1 MANFKPAMWGHWKWS
16 WEEMY
21 TIWAWPEAVPARPWE
36 TPKVVWEERWICF
49 LCPSRSL
56 STPPHT
62 ALKAELDQQ
71 IPLLSHV
78 PWSLVVTSQWGAVAG
93 KKERQRL
100 RVSLTFQFLPYE
112 VISSVWVTWQC
123 PAGFMAMLLSVC
135 LHSSFSLSLQ
145 VPVLLLLLLFQ
156 AKEWEVSLFFL
167 AVLFLLVSML
177 CPNLQIIFL
186 SSFRIIEI
194 EHAIFF
200 CE

>member
-1 MANFKPAMWGHWKWS
+1 MNTLNLWYLQILINIPTMANFKPAMWGHWTWS

-21 TIWAWPEAVPARPWE
+21 TIWAWPEAVPAHPWE

-71 IPLLSHV
+71 IPLLSRV
-78 PWSLVVTSQWGAVAG
+78 PWSLVVTSQRGAVAG

-112 VISSVWVTWQC
+112 VISSVCLGHLAVSCWLHGN
-123 PAGFMAMLLSVC
+123 ALSVC

-145 VPVLLLLLLFQ
+145 VPVL
-156 AKEWEVSLFFL
+156 
-167 AVLFLLVSML
+167 
-177 CPNLQIIFL
+177 CPPPTL
-186 SSFRIIEI
+186 SS
-194 EHAIFF
+194 
-200 CE
+200 